1 MKVLLLSFTG
11 YLPFALTR
19 ILNPANEYSPIVV
32 EDVESA
38 RKVLSQFNY
47 PENLV
52 YPIYEL
58 KECAENFYFDVCIS
72 ITPYGVLDKY
82 ARKYI
87 PKNKFVNLSQIETPQ
102 NFLLERALR
111 YYQIHAK
118 DFEIFSTG
126 MSYVELGISPKYF
139 KYKLF
144 NFGRGT
150 QDLYYD
156 YKIAEFILKRGG
168 AAQICTHRACT
179 LQFPF

>member
-1 MKVLLLSFTG
+1 MKILLLTFSGF
-11 YLPFALTR
+11 LPVAFKDV
-19 ILNPANEYSPIVV
+19 LNTKNEYSPIVV
-32 EDVESA
+32 EDVEAA
-38 RKVLSQFNY
+38 RKFLSQFNY
-47 PENLV
+47 PENLI

-72 ITPYGVLDKY
+72 ITPYGVLDRY

-87 PKNKFVNLSQIETPQ
+87 PKNKFVNLVQIETPQ

-111 YYQIHAK
+111 YYQMHAN

-126 MSYVELGISPKYF
+126 MSYVECGINPKYF
-139 KYKLF
+139 KRKLF

-156 YKIAEFILKRGG
+156 YKIAEFILKWG
-168 AAQICTHRACT
+168 AA
-179 LQFPF
+179 